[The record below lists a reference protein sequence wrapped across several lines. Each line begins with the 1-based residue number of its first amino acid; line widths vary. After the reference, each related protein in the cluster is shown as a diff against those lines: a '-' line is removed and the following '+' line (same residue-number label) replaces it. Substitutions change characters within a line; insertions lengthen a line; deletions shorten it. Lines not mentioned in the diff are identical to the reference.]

1 MRNPLHGLTQASQI
15 FIRCIVCGDSP
26 EMAVKI
32 AFPLKKNQDV
42 WAAKLLAKPRVQHA
56 IDVLTK
62 GKVTPHA
69 RRIELIKIIDNQE
82 VSAATRL
89 GALKELGVLE
99 RAEKE
104 KPTDKK
110 AVREDEALNEKL
122 FLLGKKAAS

>member
-1 MRNPLHGLTQASQI
+1 MRNPLHGLTQATQI

-42 WAAKLLAKPRVQHA
+42 WAAKILAKPRVQHA

-69 RRIELIKIIDNQE
+69 RRIELIKIIDDKN

-89 GALKELGVLE
+89 GALKELGTLE

-104 KPTDKK
+104 APKK
-110 AVREDEALNEKL
+110 KGAAQEDTALQEKL
-122 FLLGKKAAS
+122 FILGKKAAS

>member
-1 MRNPLHGLTQASQI
+1 M

-26 EMAVKI
+26 AMAVKI

-42 WAAKLLAKPRVQHA
+42 WAAKLLAKPRVLHA

-62 GKVTPHA
+62 GKVSPHA
-69 RRIELIKIIDNQE
+69 RRIELIKIIDDKN

-110 AVREDEALNEKL
+110 AVAREDESLQQKL
-122 FLLGKKAAS
+122 HVLGQKAAS

>member
-1 MRNPLHGLTQASQI
+1 MRNPLHGLTQATQI